1 MEEQEI
7 TYGNELIAKFMGG
20 EYRTDLPFEWL
31 SKGWINTPANNSQQ
45 VAQSHQFRYNS
56 DWNWIMPVREKIES
70 LGFVCL
76 FYSNICFIQDI
87 NSFTKKIG
95 VPKFYVENYGTL
107 LNECVFRSIVLFIE
121 WYNIHKPEQP

>member
-1 MEEQEI
+1 MEEQET
-7 TYGNELIAKFMGG
+7 TYGKKLIAEFMELQLIEGVNENG
-20 EYRTDLPFEWL
+20 SKYYYYNNPIMEDFEAIP
-31 SKGWINTPANNSQQ
+31 S
-45 VAQSHQFRYNS
+45 YDS
-56 DWNWIMPVREKIES
+56 DWNDLMPVREKIES